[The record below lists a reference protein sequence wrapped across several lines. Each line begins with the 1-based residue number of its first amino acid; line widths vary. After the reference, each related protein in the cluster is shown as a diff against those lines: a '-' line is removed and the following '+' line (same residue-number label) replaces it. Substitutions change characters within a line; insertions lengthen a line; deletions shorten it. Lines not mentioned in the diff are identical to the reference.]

1 MEKAIAASSAQS
13 RVRSIVFVAIAIAL
27 TAACSMV
34 TVPLGPIPFTLQNF
48 AISFTVLALKPKEAV
63 AAIAGY
69 LLLGAIGLPVFAG
82 FAGGFSKLLGPTG
95 GLLWGYLLGGIIAVS
110 ILAAVRKTKGGK
122 SIVAPKGTRWQQVLL
137 SAGWEM
143 MAMLVLICIID
154 ACGCLQY
161 MALYQVDF
169 LAAFLVCAAP
179 FLVVDICKAIAAIVC
194 AQAVKAALPTK

>member
-1 MEKAIAASSAQS
+1 MEKAIAASSTQS

-27 TAACSMV
+27 TAACAMV

-48 AISFTVLALKPKEAV
+48 AISFIVLALKPKEAI

-82 FAGGFSKLLGPTG
+82 FTGGIGKFLGPTG
-95 GLLWGYLLGGIIAVS
+95 GFLWGYLVGGIAAIG
-110 ILAAVRKTKGGK
+110 ILAAARKLRGNKETAIKG
-122 SIVAPKGTRWQQVLL
+122 ARWQQMLL
-137 SAGWEM
+137 SAGWELV
-143 MAMLVLICIID
+143 AMLALIFIID
-154 ACGCLQY
+154 ICGSLQC
-161 MALYQVDF
+161 MALYHVDF
-169 LAAFLVCAAP
+169 LSAFLVYAAP